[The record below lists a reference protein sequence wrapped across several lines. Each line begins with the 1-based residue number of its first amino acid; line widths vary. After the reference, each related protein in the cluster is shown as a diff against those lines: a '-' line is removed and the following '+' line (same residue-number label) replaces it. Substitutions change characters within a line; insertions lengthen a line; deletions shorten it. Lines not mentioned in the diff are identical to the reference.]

1 MDVRVMRSRSVTF
14 TLPALVAVAL
24 VSAGCSAPGS
34 AQRPTTTTRPPVTT
48 PRTTTSA
55 PATTSSARPTTS
67 TAARPASVGVCVETA
82 TNKRVAD
89 DRCDTSDASYKRF
102 WYKHTDT
109 LVYPAVGATIALA
122 AGSFLRPSTGDV
134 YDRGA
139 PVAGGTVLR
148 GGLGQ
153 RPDSSGG
160 GGSSGS

>member
-1 MDVRVMRSRSVTF
+1 MDVRVMRSRRVTF

-24 VSAGCSAPGS
+24 VSAGCSAPS
-34 AQRPTTTTRPPVTT
+34 TAQRPTTTTRASVTTT
-48 PRTTTSA
+48 PRTT
-55 PATTSSARPTTS
+55 TTS

-109 LVYPAVGATIALA
+109 LVYPAVGAAIVLA

-160 GGSSGS
+160 GSSGS

>member
-1 MDVRVMRSRSVTF
+1 MRSRRVTF

-24 VSAGCSAPGS
+24 VSAGCSAPS
-34 AQRPTTTTRPPVTT
+34 TAQRPTTTTRASVTTT
-48 PRTTTSA
+48 PRTT
-55 PATTSSARPTTS
+55 TTS

-109 LVYPAVGATIALA
+109 LVYPAVGAAIVLA

-160 GGSSGS
+160 GSSGS

>member
-1 MDVRVMRSRSVTF
+1 MRSRSVTF

-48 PRTTTSA
+48 PRATTSA
-55 PATTSSARPTTS
+55 PATTS

-109 LVYPAVGATIALA
+109 LVYPAVGAAIVLA

>member
-1 MDVRVMRSRSVTF
+1 M
-14 TLPALVAVAL
+14 
-24 VSAGCSAPGS
+24 
-34 AQRPTTTTRPPVTT
+34 
-48 PRTTTSA
+48 
-55 PATTSSARPTTS
+55 
-67 TAARPASVGVCVETA
+67 ETA

-89 DRCDTSDASYKRF
+89 DLCDTSDASYQRF

-109 LVYPAVGATIALA
+109 LVYPAVGAAIALA

-153 RPDSSGG
+153 PPHSSGG

>member
-24 VSAGCSAPGS
+24 VSAGCSAPS
-34 AQRPTTTTRPPVTT
+34 TAQRPTTTTRASVTTT
-48 PRTTTSA
+48 PRTT
-55 PATTSSARPTTS
+55 TTS

-109 LVYPAVGATIALA
+109 LVYPAVGAAIVLA

>member
-1 MDVRVMRSRSVTF
+1 MRSRSVTF

-24 VSAGCSAPGS
+24 VSAGCSAPS
-34 AQRPTTTTRPPVTT
+34 TAQRPTTTTRASVTTTRASVTTT
-48 PRTTTSA
+48 PRT
-55 PATTSSARPTTS
+55 TTS

-109 LVYPAVGATIALA
+109 LVYPAVGAAIVLA

>member
-1 MDVRVMRSRSVTF
+1 MRSRSVTF

-24 VSAGCSAPGS
+24 VSAGCSAPS
-34 AQRPTTTTRPPVTT
+34 TAQRPTTTTRASVTTT
-48 PRTTTSA
+48 PRTT
-55 PATTSSARPTTS
+55 TTS

-109 LVYPAVGATIALA
+109 LVYPAVGAAIVLA